1 MNLSRTLVALLGSAI
16 FAFAQEGTP
25 LDNATAPAPEGVALA
40 ETAPAAPAQD
50 SVATEAAAKTDSSA
64 AEVATPAETDLA
76 KNMGAPDTTDALRET
91 GEEASTIS
99 VFVKRPEE
107 IQALQNDLVN
117 LKNLAGEA
125 NPAIDSLLAKA
136 SRIAEMNSRCASI
149 SLTDVL
155 DTNCSH
161 FYEVDLPAFENEF
174 MELTGE
180 VRLGSMR
187 MASTLEERS
196 QQLLSCSDALTSIVV
211 PRDQLLKLKGNIYLE
226 PINLEGDFDAEYRY
240 TLSLDPTRM
249 QQQERL
255 ANLWLSKCGDIV
267 LRQTG
272 EEFAPMFVAALK
284 FKNDSL
290 KKAGSNVKLLLNK
303 DNLSVRVNMR
313 RAISGAYYLNG
324 EKLFSKE
331 LPAAGEKT
339 HLRFDVKN
347 KKALLE
353 MGEDGVLENFKGR
366 LVFKDLKKQDMAGR
380 WMWDENK
387 STDEALDEADN
398 MTAEDSLVYEQVLTA
413 AAEADSIQQDS
424 NQVKASAAAADAVAN
439 AEPKGGIRWVPVA
452 ISGAV
457 AIGGGVMAAVFNSK
471 AKSEKEDFEKELDK
485 EDNSKYKKH
494 KDNADSYQTMRAVGI
509 GLSIVGAVGLGLSFI
524 F

>member
-1 MNLSRTLVALLGSAI
+1 MPFLHILAMFLCSAVLC
-16 FAFAQEGTP
+16 FAQEQAALEPTTTEVTP
-25 LDNATAPAPEGVALA
+25 
-40 ETAPAAPAQD
+40 ETT
-50 SVATEAAAKTDSSA
+50 TEATQENSASEQTAVQEPVAMVDSTTQEEKIEVTAASDVKKD
-64 AEVATPAETDLA
+64 
-76 KNMGAPDTTDALRET
+76 
-91 GEEASTIS
+91 EASTIS

-107 IQALQNDLVN
+107 IQALQKDLIN
-117 LKNLAGEA
+117 LQNLAGGS
-125 NPAIDSLLAKA
+125 NPAIDSLLSKA
-136 SRIAEMNSRCASI
+136 SRIAKMNDQCSMVSI
-149 SLTDVL
+149 NDIL
-155 DTNCSH
+155 DTSCSH
-161 FYEVDLPAFENEF
+161 FYEIELPAFENEF

-211 PRDQLLKLKGNIYLE
+211 PRDQLLRLRGNIYLE

-240 TLSLDPTRM
+240 ELSYDSTKM
-249 QQQERL
+249 HQQERL

-284 FKNDSL
+284 IKNDSL
-290 KKAGSNVKLLLNK
+290 KKEGSNIKLLLNK
-303 DNLSVRVNMR
+303 ENLSIRVNMR

-331 LPAAGEKT
+331 LEAAGEKP

-353 MGEDGVLENFKGR
+353 SGADATLENFKGKV
-366 LVFKDLKKQDMAGR
+366 VFRGLKKQDMAGR
-380 WMWDENK
+380 WMWDKDLFVE
-387 STDEALDEADN
+387 SGPDSQDEADL
-398 MTAEDSLVYEQVLTA
+398 MTAEDSLVYEQVLTEAATVAIDTNQTKATA
-413 AAEADSIQQDS
+413 AAEAATNNNEPQKEGSSI
-424 NQVKASAAAADAVAN
+424 NWI
-439 AEPKGGIRWVPVA
+439 PLA

-457 AIGGGVMAAVFNSK
+457 LVGGTIMAVAFNSK
-471 AKSEKEDFEKELDK
+471 AKTESEDYKKELD
-485 EDNSKYKKH
+485 DGDDSNYKKH
-494 KDNADSYQTMRAVGI
+494 KDNASSAQTLRTIGFGFAIAGGI
-509 GLSIVGAVGLGLSFI
+509 GIGLSFI